1 MTTDQQVRLL
11 MTMINKGQSLVTAAA
26 KAGMS
31 ERTARKYR
39 RSGKLPSQV
48 RVAHT
53 WRTREDPF
61 EAVWPEVEELLE
73 RDAGGVTPFQ
83 WTVYGCRP
91 QP

>member
-1 MTTDQQVRLL
+1 MTTDQQVMLL

-53 WRTREDPF
+53 WRT
-61 EAVWPEVEELLE
+61 E
-73 RDAGGVTPFQ
+73 RTRSRQ
-83 WTVYGCRP
+83 YGRRSRSS
-91 QP
+91 